1 MWVWVIVSSAM
12 GRTPTAIGG
21 QGRRCYSK
29 QRRCLAFAR
38 VARPVKHV
46 TVYKKASTRRGLIQV
61 PRRRLGWR
69 VTAGILAALLSAPAR
84 WRTPTETDAGCV
96 SCAPATSRRMFPYA
110 TLHPGD
116 VRQPRA
122 MGASA
127 PMHASK
133 GHGQPGPV
141 DCDYVPQL
149 TLRGS
154 VAASRPARYQGY
166 IRRLPLLIVARLFII
181 GAADAVRRGP
191 GALVSARGRGWYFAS
206 PCQRARCAGGIPEV
220 GDRQSSA
227 SWPSSGPYE
236 AGGNSRPRVAPFE
249 K

>member
-1 MWVWVIVSSAM
+1 M
-12 GRTPTAIGG
+12 
-21 QGRRCYSK
+21 
-29 QRRCLAFAR
+29 
-38 VARPVKHV
+38 
-46 TVYKKASTRRGLIQV
+46 IQV

-154 VAASRPARYQGY
+154 VAACRPARYQGY

>member
-1 MWVWVIVSSAM
+1 M
-12 GRTPTAIGG
+12 
-21 QGRRCYSK
+21 
-29 QRRCLAFAR
+29 
-38 VARPVKHV
+38 
-46 TVYKKASTRRGLIQV
+46 IQV

-154 VAASRPARYQGY
+154 AAASRPARYQGY

-191 GALVSARGRGWYFAS
+191 GALVSARGRGWYFAA
-206 PCQRARCAGGIPEV
+206 PANARVVLAAFLKSGIVRVPPAGHPAVLTRPGGIR
-220 GDRQSSA
+220 GRA
-227 SWPSSGPYE
+227 SHPSK
-236 AGGNSRPRVAPFE
+236 NDCLIDPRN
-249 K
+249 